1 MTQQFDNI
9 YCNSLSDIGKL
20 RIGPQ
25 GVAWKP
31 LEGEGES
38 KSVMVQANDIK
49 WAEWLRVARNY
60 QLRVGLKEK
69 GKRVNFD
76 GFVKEEHDKLISLMK
91 QHFSISVETKEITF
105 KGWNWGVTD
114 FQGPDLAFV
123 VSNRTSFEVPLQ
135 SVANSNIAGKTEVSL
150 EFTYPPEIKSNKK
163 AKPVDEL
170 VEMRFYIPGT
180 HTRGD
185 SEGKGSDDDEGD
197 VETSA
202 AQAFHDQIKEKAE
215 IGQVIGETLVSFDE
229 VLVTTPRGR
238 YDIDMFPSFLRLRGK
253 TYDYKVLYNS
263 IIRLFLLP
271 KFDENHIQFIVA
283 LDPPIR
289 QGQTRYPYLVML
301 FNKEEELDL
310 ELNID
315 PETFEREYKGKL
327 EQKYES
333 PTFTVVSEVFKGLTG
348 KKIIAA
354 SSSYESKDGLPGFKA
369 HLKAVS
375 GELYFLEK
383 YFFFVSKQPTLIE
396 LSDIH
401 QVVFSRVGGAMASAR
416 TFDLKI
422 EQKSGP
428 EHTFTS
434 IAREEHESIESFL
447 KAKKVRVTNEMGDG
461 DAIMAAPDDS
471 DDDEMQSVASS
482 GEEAPKPRL
491 GDEDEDSEE
500 DEDFQASSSDEG
512 SPSDSDSSDSGA
524 ASDASGD
531 AEVRDKKKSAP
542 KGDPSKKIAKK
553 PAASGADDDTAKAKK
568 KKVPKKPK
576 VEADIMEVDGEQQKP
591 KTKPKKSEPTKSV
604 ADDGPPKKKVK
615 TE

>member
-1 MTQQFDNI
+1 MAQQIDNI
-9 YCNSLSDIGKL
+9 YSGLSPEVGKL

-31 LEGEGES
+31 LEGDGDA
-38 KSVMVQANDIK
+38 KSVMVPAADIK
-49 WAEWLRVARNY
+49 WAEWLRVARNF
-60 QLRVGLKEK
+60 QLRIGLKEK
-69 GKRVNFD
+69 GKRVTFD
-76 GFVKEEHDKLISLMK
+76 GFVKEEHDKILALMK
-91 QHFSISVETKEITF
+91 QHFSVTVETKEITF
-105 KGWNWGVTD
+105 KGWNWGATD
-114 FQGPDLAFV
+114 FQGPDLAFL
-123 VSNRTSFEVPLQ
+123 VSNRTSFELPLQ

-150 EFTYPPEIKSNKK
+150 EFTSAPDIKGAKK

-180 HTRGD
+180 HTKEG
-185 SEGKGSDDDEGD
+185 SENKGSDDEDE
-197 VETSA
+197 VEMSA
-202 AQAFHDQIKEKAE
+202 AQAFHDTIKEKAE
-215 IGQVIGETLVSFDE
+215 IGKVIGETLVSFDE

-238 YDIDMFPSFLRLRGK
+238 YDIDMFPTFLRLRGK
-253 TYDYKVLYNS
+253 TYDYKVLYTS

-289 QGQTRYPYLVML
+289 QGQTKYPYLVML

-315 PETFEREYKGKL
+315 AETFERDYKGKL

-348 KKIIAA
+348 KKITAA

-401 QVVFSRVGGAMASAR
+401 QVIFSRVGGAMTSAR

-428 EHTFTS
+428 EYTFTS

-447 KAKKVRVTNEMGDG
+447 KSKKVRVTNEMGDG
-461 DAIMAAPDDS
+461 DAIMAAPDDDS
-471 DDDEMQSVASS
+471 DDEMQSVASS

-500 DEDFQASSSDEG
+500 DEDFEASSSDAG

-531 AEVRDKKKSAP
+531 AEIRTKKKPSG
-542 KGDPSKKIAKK
+542 KGDAAKK
-553 PAASGADDDTAKAKK
+553 VPQKKTSVDGDAKAKPK
-568 KKVPKKPK
+568 KKKPK
-576 VEADIMEVDGEQQKP
+576 VEDSMDVDEAPKAKP
-591 KTKPKKSEPTKSV
+591 KPKKAAVGE
-604 ADDGPPKKKVK
+604 DGPPKKKVK
-615 TE
+615 KE